1 MEKALILLFINDK
14 DGQKFINAM
23 NKFNFIKQIIGKDKK
38 KFVNAIQEKK

>member
-14 DGQKFINAM
+14 DEQKFINAM